1 MRYWYDS
8 DNLSWT
14 SNDGYKIWLDSDI
27 TGYKLFSPDSFCLG
41 VWFCDDL
48 REQIGDLDIKLYEYM
63 FYKAERFLT
72 VIGIKIEDAL
82 NKAVCTR
89 DYSSGNYYD
98 LDKMPDPECTVKF
111 KYEDLPINSC
121 GQCHHLIFRDYRHN
135 EGLCNLTRLHRCFY
149 DRCVHEEEMS

>member
-27 TGYKLFSPDSFCLG
+27 PGYKLYNPEGFCIR
-41 VWFCDDL
+41 VWLCEDL
-48 REQIGDLDIKLYEYM
+48 RKEIGDLDIKLYEYV

-72 VIGIKIEDAL
+72 LIDSAIERAL

-89 DYSSGNYYD
+89 DYS
-98 LDKMPDPECTVKF
+98 VKHCMNCKHLLF
-111 KYEDLPINSC
+111 K
-121 GQCHHLIFRDYRHN
+121 DYRHN
-135 EGLCNLTRLHRCFY
+135 DGTCGYTHRIKSFY
-149 DRCVHEEEMS
+149 DCCDQEVNND

>member
-14 SNDGYKIWLDSDI
+14 SNDGYEIWLDSDI
-27 TGYKLFSPDSFCLG
+27 KGYKLFSPDGFCLG

-72 VIGIKIEDAL
+72 VIGIKIEEAL

-89 DYSSGNYYD
+89 DYS
-98 LDKMPDPECTVKF
+98 VKH
-111 KYEDLPINSC
+111 C
-121 GQCHHLIFRDYRHN
+121 GKCIHLIFKNYKRMSGTCSIT
-135 EGLCNLTRLHRCFY
+135 GLEHYFE
-149 DRCVHEEEMS
+149 DRCDHDVYIKKEENND